1 MRGYIVNQLIKH
13 QRCYSW
19 RRGPAAFYNQLF
31 LINGSYWLMD
41 KRNINISEDFEN
53 IFSKKQKFLQSPE
66 SIKKSNSEYKGS
78 RSVIKCI

>member
-1 MRGYIVNQLIKH
+1 
-13 QRCYSW
+13 
-19 RRGPAAFYNQLF
+19 
-31 LINGSYWLMD
+31 MD